1 MSRLRADI
9 TWKHRININSS
20 IPTPFSIIN
29 DIEESN
35 YINIEK
41 NVEENVENIEENLEE
56 ENIESEEDEE
66 EANTSELEKEFG
78 NYLQG
83 WAEMLEQET
92 LRFQDENDNE
102 MEEFVETNN
111 IIHPA
116 IDSDAKWNLNSI
128 FKELAFPF

>member
-1 MSRLRADI
+1 MSKLRADI
-9 TWKHRININSS
+9 TWKHRNNFNSS
-20 IPTPFSIIN
+20 VTPITIIN
-29 DIEESN
+29 DVNNSKKNEE
-35 YINIEK
+35 INLEIQ
-41 NVEENVENIEENLEE
+41 EENLENENETE
-56 ENIESEEDEE
+56 ENEVEEND
-66 EANTSELEKEFG
+66 NVINSEKEFD

-128 FKELAFPF
+128 FKELEFPF

>member
-1 MSRLRADI
+1 MSKLIADI
-9 TWKHRININSS
+9 TWKHRNNFNSFV
-20 IPTPFSIIN
+20 TPITIIN
-29 DIEESN
+29 DVNNSKKNEE
-35 YINIEK
+35 INLEIQ
-41 NVEENVENIEENLEE
+41 ENLEENLENENETE
-56 ENIESEEDEE
+56 ENEVEENDNVINSEEKFD
-66 EANTSELEKEFG
+66 

-128 FKELAFPF
+128 FKELEFPF